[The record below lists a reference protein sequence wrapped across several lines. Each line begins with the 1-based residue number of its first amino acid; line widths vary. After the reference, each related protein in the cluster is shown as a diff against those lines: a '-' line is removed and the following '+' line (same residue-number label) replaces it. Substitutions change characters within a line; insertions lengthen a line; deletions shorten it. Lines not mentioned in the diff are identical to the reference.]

1 MSRYIF
7 GQLKSFECK
16 QIRVTEY
23 GQIHTQVLEHY
34 LADAQRTTEEFLRQ
48 ERNEQQQ
55 DRKRKIEDICLE
67 KICAAVI
74 YVLKAQ
80 ISLPQSDLILAV
92 ARIFGYS
99 RVSAVEE
106 RVMMAAR
113 SAQEKGLAVIKDGM
127 VMIIS

>member
-1 MSRYIF
+1 MD
-7 GQLKSFECK
+7 
-16 QIRVTEY
+16 
-23 GQIHTQVLEHY
+23 TQAHY
-34 LADAQRTTEEFLRQ
+34 LADAQRTTKEFLRW
-48 ERNEQQQ
+48 ECNGQQQ

-67 KICAAVI
+67 EICAAVI

-113 SAQEKGLAVIKDGM
+113 SAQEKRLAVIKDGM

>member
-1 MSRYIF
+1 M
-7 GQLKSFECK
+7 
-16 QIRVTEY
+16 
-23 GQIHTQVLEHY
+23 
-34 LADAQRTTEEFLRQ
+34 
-48 ERNEQQQ
+48 
-55 DRKRKIEDICLE
+55 
-67 KICAAVI
+67 I

-80 ISLPQSDLILAV
+80 ISLPQSDLILAA

>member
-1 MSRYIF
+1 MDKR
-7 GQLKSFECK
+7 
-16 QIRVTEY
+16 T
-23 GQIHTQVLEHY
+23 HY

-67 KICAAVI
+67 EICAAVI

-92 ARIFGYS
+92 ARIFGHS

-106 RVMMAAR
+106 RVMMTAR

-127 VMIIS
+127 VMILS